1 MQRQPPQAALAQAI
15 LEAESSYICDPERR
29 PVEYWHQE
37 VLERYQKGLDWTR
50 RYALDNRWA
59 ERRQSFWRGVQAA
72 WLRQQQMALLQSR
85 ASELMEAQ
93 ELRTHIY
100 RMVKP
105 KVVNGVLTTTIQPKS
120 YEGMVRTFIQLDDM
134 IEGKRDAVLATVDP
148 MLGRAEAEMQ
158 DDHQKPQLPFSGDE
172 MRHMAHNLLQA
183 RRQKRRAEMMIEE
196 TDGTTTV
203 EPGAEEGEGGVE
215 GEDGP
220 GRHERPGELDSGT
233 RPTEPHSGEA

>member
-1 MQRQPPQAALAQAI
+1 MKRQPPPAEFQQSI

-37 VLERYQKGLDWTR
+37 FLERYQKELDWTR

-72 WLRQQQMALLQSR
+72 WLRQQQMALLQTR
-85 ASELMEAQ
+85 AQELMEAQ
-93 ELRTHIY
+93 ELRTQIFT
-100 RMVKP
+100 MIKP
-105 KVVNGVLTTTIQPKS
+105 KMVNGIMTTSIQPKS
-120 YEGMVRTFIQLDDM
+120 YEGMVRTFIQLDDL

-148 MLGRAEAEMQ
+148 MLGRTEAEMQ

-172 MRHMAHNLLQA
+172 MRHLAHNLLGA
-183 RRQKRRAEMMIEE
+183 RRRKRRAEMLIEE
-196 TDGTTTV
+196 NDGSATV
-203 EPGAEEGEGGVE
+203 EPGTEESDGGVE

-220 GRHERPGELDSGT
+220 GGHERSGELDSGART
-233 RPTEPHSGEA
+233 T